1 MPESK
6 LDSVEASKFDQP
18 HPSYTIYSTLTVKAN
33 KIHWLP
39 YASTVNVY
47 TLISYFTVNYFIQQL
62 NKMMK
67 VDH

>member
-1 MPESK
+1 MPENK

-18 HPSYTIYSTLTVKAN
+18 HPSYMIYSTLTVKAN
-33 KIHWLP
+33 KIQP
-39 YASTVNVY
+39 YVSMVNVY
-47 TLISYFTVNYFIQQL
+47 TLISYFIVNYCIQQL